1 MIGYGSPEMSQSG
14 EQDPH
19 IVTDRAT
26 TSFSAR
32 TRVAF
37 GVMAAGITAAALWPA
52 PLAAQGRLE
61 AKYEVSLAGIVI
73 GKGDWLIDI
82 SDDQYTSAAR
92 GGTTGMLKWVSD
104 GRGTTI
110 SQGRIVNG
118 QPVPVI
124 YQASYTTDK
133 KNEVI
138 RIGLANTGV
147 KDFSI
152 EPQPPVVPERVAVT
166 EAHLRN
172 AVDPLMGSMVRVAG
186 NGDPVSADACRG
198 GVSVFDGRLRYDLK
212 LDFKRIEM
220 VRSEKGYRGP
230 VVVCAVYFTP
240 VAGYIPGRPVVKH
253 LEAQRDMEAWFAPV
267 AGTRFVVP
275 YKLAIPTP
283 FGPGVL
289 EATQFVTTAT
299 PAKAAAKTQ

>member
-1 MIGYGSPEMSQSG
+1 M
-14 EQDPH
+14 
-19 IVTDRAT
+19 TDRAT
-26 TSFSAR
+26 TSSPAK
-32 TRVAF
+32 TRITGGAL
-37 GVMAAGITAAALWPA
+37 AAGIVAALLSGPV
-52 PLAAQGRLE
+52 AAQGRLE
-61 AKYEVSLAGIVI
+61 AKYEVSLAGIVV

-104 GRGTTI
+104 GKGTTV
-110 SQGRIVNG
+110 SAGRIASG
-118 QPVPVI
+118 QLVPGS

-147 KDFSI
+147 REFSI

-172 AVDPLMGSMVRVAG
+172 AVDPLMGSMVRVPG
-186 NGDPVSADACRG
+186 NGDPVSAEVCRG

-212 LDFKRIEM
+212 LDFKRIET
-220 VRSEKGYRGP
+220 VKSEKGYRGP
-230 VVVCAVYFTP
+230 AVVCAVYFKP
-240 VAGYIPGRPVVKH
+240 VAGYIPGRPVIKH

-267 AGTRFVVP
+267 AGTRVLVP

-283 FGPGVL
+283 FGLGVL
-289 EATQFVTTAT
+289 EATQFVTTAA

>member
-1 MIGYGSPEMSQSG
+1 
-14 EQDPH
+14 
-19 IVTDRAT
+19 
-26 TSFSAR
+26 
-32 TRVAF
+32 
-37 GVMAAGITAAALWPA
+37 MAAGIVAAALWPT
-52 PLAAQGRLE
+52 PLSAQGRLE
-61 AKYEVSLAGIVI
+61 AKYEVTLAGIVI

-104 GRGTTI
+104 GRGTTV
-110 SQGRIVNG
+110 SHGRIVNG
-118 QPVPVI
+118 QPVPAT

-138 RIGLANTGV
+138 RIGQANTGV

-166 EAHLRN
+166 DAHLRN
-172 AVDPLMGSMVRVAG
+172 AVDPLMGSMVRVPG

-198 GVSVFDGRLRYDLK
+198 GVSLFDGRLRYDLK

-240 VAGYIPGRPVVKH
+240 VAGYIPGRPVIKH

-289 EATQFVTTAT
+289 EATQFIATAA